1 MLKKISLHIQ
11 KFHRFVKLLFKKI
24 SYIHDI
30 FTEAVHSALQM
41 LIKIFQPEIEANLKG
56 VKLGRE
62 GRDNFF
68 KTISEHFW
76 HLHGSHPR
84 TWSPGLPSKHKPT
97 K

>member
-68 KTISEHFW
+68 KDNFRAFLAFAWLTPKN
-76 HLHGSHPR
+76 LVPR
-84 TWSPGLPSKHKPT
+84 SAF
-97 K
+97 